1 MNTPKLFARTVAI
14 LLALML
20 SMSAHALILTPDD
33 ADFEVNDTSALDA
46 DDVAAI
52 FGTSDLSLLYKSD
65 YQEGLALGLDSGPF
79 ATDYMT
85 TFDPAL
91 SDPTNALIEWVGLN
105 FITCP
110 ECYLVVKD
118 GTAPQ
123 YLFDL
128 ASWDGMEDLD
138 LRDFYADLN
147 GAISH
152 VAIYGKSSVEVPE
165 PGTLALLGLGLI
177 GLTLAQKKR
186 RTQ

>member
-1 MNTPKLFARTVAI
+1 MSTHNLFARTVAI
-14 LLALML
+14 LLALTF
-20 SMSAHALILTPDD
+20 SMSVHALILTPDD
-33 ADFEVNDTSALDA
+33 AVHEVDGTSALNA

-79 ATDYMT
+79 ALDYTT

-91 SDPTNALIEWVGLN
+91 KDPTNALIEWVGLN

-110 ECYLVVKD
+110 ECYLLVKD
-118 GTAPQ
+118 GNQPQ

-138 LRDFYADLN
+138 LRDFYADLK

-177 GLTLAQKKR
+177 GLTLTQKNKKAR
-186 RTQ
+186 